1 MPATER
7 KEFVRVG
14 STDVEAF
21 VRERLQ
27 KPDRDRPLV
36 VISVARGTPNYLIP
50 PSEAAARLN
59 ELAEVVTLTDGD
71 AGWELSKLVGG
82 RLSCYWGAV
91 RLYWPGFD

>member
-7 KEFVRVG
+7 KELVRVG

-36 VISVARGTPNYLIP
+36 VISVARGTRNYLIP
-50 PSEAAARLN
+50 PSEAASRLN

-82 RLSCYWGAV
+82 RLSCY
-91 RLYWPGFD
+91 